1 MEQNNK
7 KQNLFQ
13 KIFNNKKIR
22 KQITIGLILSLLI
35 SSIIIIGY
43 AIHSKPESIWA
54 ALCAV
59 QIGVA
64 LLWLVGRLG
73 GFSTSRYASRN
84 TTRQSLNRKAIKQ
97 KTKDKYLLKRVESP
111 LALEEKEAKKS
122 KAGIW
127 LMLIIGVVYLIIVLI
142 VSFA

>member
-84 TTRQSLNRKAIKQ
+84 TARQSLNRKAIKQ
-97 KTKDKYLLKRVESP
+97 ETKDKYLLKRVDSP
-111 LALEEKEAKKS
+111 LALEEEETKKS

-127 LMLIIGVVYLIIVLI
+127 LMLIIGAIYLIVALI

>member
-1 MEQNNK
+1 MEQKNK
-7 KQNLFQ
+7 KQTLFQ
-13 KIFNNKKIR
+13 KIFANKKIR
-22 KQITIGLILSLLI
+22 KQIAIGLILSLMI
-35 SSIIIIGY
+35 SSIIVIGY
-43 AIHSKPESIWA
+43 AIHSRPESIWA

-59 QIGVA
+59 QMGVA
-64 LLWLVGRLG
+64 VLWLIGRWG

-111 LALEEKEAKKS
+111 LALEEQEAKKS
-122 KAGIW
+122 KIGIW
-127 LMLIIGVVYLIIVLI
+127 VMLSIGFIYLIIALI

>member
-1 MEQNNK
+1 MEQKNQ
-7 KQNLFQ
+7 KQTLFK
-13 KIFNNKKIR
+13 KIFYNKKIR
-22 KQITIGLILSLLI
+22 KQIAMGLILSLMV

-43 AIHSKPESIWA
+43 VIHSKPESIWG

-64 LLWLVGRLG
+64 LLWLIGRWG

-84 TTRQSLNRKAIKQ
+84 SARQTLNRKAIKQ

-111 LALEEKEAKKS
+111 IALEENEAKKS

-127 LMLIIGVVYLIIVLI
+127 VMLCIGIIYLIVALI